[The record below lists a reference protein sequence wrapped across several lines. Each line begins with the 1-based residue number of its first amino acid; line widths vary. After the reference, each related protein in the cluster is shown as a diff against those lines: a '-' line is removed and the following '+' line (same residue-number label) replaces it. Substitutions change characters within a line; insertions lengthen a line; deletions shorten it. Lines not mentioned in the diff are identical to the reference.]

1 MAAVWLAWVPSDGG
15 GVMETSA
22 ASGASGMADASAA
35 YALGYSLAERDRL
48 WRQPDELR
56 DDSEVLLDRVGIAN
70 GSSVTDPGKKPQ
82 DVASLHRRFDELEHA
97 VARRVGETCAAVF
110 RAPVRA
116 ADAVKPAWRRRT
128 RGERRWQV
136 AACTAVAIGLQVA
149 VPGRLAV
156 LRPVWILPALQGIL
170 LVTLVLANPHRID
183 RESRVLRMLGLTLAA
198 LISFGNAWSL
208 VSLATGLVRGTEGE
222 NAGPLLVTGGAIWLT
237 NVIVFGLWYWEF
249 DRGGPVARALGTR
262 PYPDFQFVQMTSP
275 ELAPPDWE
283 PAFADY
289 LYLAFTNAAA
299 FSPTDVM
306 PLSRWAKLAMTLQSA
321 VSIVTVALIVAR
333 AVNIL
338 K

>member
-1 MAAVWLAWVPSDGG
+1 V
-15 GVMETSA
+15 
-22 ASGASGMADASAA
+22 
-35 YALGYSLAERDRL
+35 
-48 WRQPDELR
+48 
-56 DDSEVLLDRVGIAN
+56 SEGN
-70 GSSVTDPGKKPQ
+70 KPE
-82 DVASLHRRFDELEHA
+82 DLASLHQRLDELEHA
-97 VARRVGETCAAVF
+97 VARRVEETCAALF
-110 RAPVRA
+110 RAPPPA
-116 ADAVKPAWRRRT
+116 AGQVMPAWRRRT

-156 LRPVWILPALQGIL
+156 LRPVWILPALEGIL
-170 LVTLVLANPHRID
+170 LLSLFLANPHRID
-183 RESRVLRMLGLTLAA
+183 RESRVLRTLGLTLTA
-198 LISFGNAWSL
+198 LISFANAWSL
-208 VSLATGLVRGTEGE
+208 VSLANGLVRGTPVGD
-222 NAGPLLVTGGAIWLT
+222 NAGALLVTGGAIWLT

-249 DRGGPVARALGTR
+249 DRGGPVARALGTH

-275 ELAPPDWE
+275 QMAPPDWE

-306 PLSRWAKLAMTLQSA
+306 PLSRWAKLAMTLQSV